1 MRSTFGALAVFMFA
15 GILQVLPA
23 GAQFQNPIRAA
34 KDAYNK
40 AKQQSQ
46 QQKQQGQAQNQQS
59 APTQTAS
66 AAQPAAS
73 QTSSAD
79 LGDCCSAD
87 AQAKAA
93 AAASFLDIVGI
104 KLGMT
109 PQQVTAAVNA
119 YDSSLKIEVLTAR
132 LYHPTKVNFD
142 PVPHYMFVHSVNQR
156 QQTGQVERIVVE
168 FTTPPGHPVV
178 EEVQRYIIFPLGQ
191 PVLSSNLL
199 GSLRK
204 KYGQENSGSPDQP
217 VWVYDSNGK
226 LLSQV
231 SGTQASCGP
240 GGNLTDVGNQFLGD
254 PTTHDA
260 RETISLAS
268 TGSVLQNSLTP
279 ACLQYGYVQAW
290 PLGPTPNTQV
300 IQMNVAIRSGAL
312 VYGSVKGTHDWLQA
326 EADAKA
332 KQDQNAAS
340 QRSGPKL

>member
-1 MRSTFGALAVFMFA
+1 MRSTFGALTLFVFA
-15 GILQVLPA
+15 GILQVVPA
-23 GAQFQNPIRAA
+23 RAQIQNPIKAA
-34 KDAYNK
+34 KDAYNA

-46 QQKQQGQAQNQQS
+46 QQKQQGQTQNQQS

-66 AAQPAAS
+66 AAQPAHS
-73 QTSSAD
+73 QTSSATS
-79 LGDCCSAD
+79 GDCCSAD

-109 PQQVTAAVNA
+109 PAQVTAAVKA
-119 YDSSLKIEVLTAR
+119 YDSSLKIEILTAR
-132 LYHPTKVNFD
+132 LYRPTQVNFD
-142 PVPHYMFVHSVNQR
+142 PVPHYMFVYSVNR
-156 QQTGQVERIVVE
+156 RPQTGQVEGTVVE

-191 PVLSSNLL
+191 PVLSSNL
-199 GSLRK
+199 GAALRK

-226 LLSQV
+226 LLTRM
-231 SGTQASCGP
+231 SGTETSCGP
-240 GGNLTDVGNQFLGD
+240 GGNLYGVGSQFLGD
-254 PTTHDA
+254 PTIHDA
-260 RETISLAS
+260 RETISLDS
-268 TGSVLQNSLTP
+268 TATILRNSLTP
-279 ACLQYGYVQAW
+279 DCLQYGYTEAW
-290 PLGPTPNTQV
+290 GLGATPNTQV
-300 IQMNVAIRSGAL
+300 GQMTVAIRSGAL
-312 VYGSVKGTHDWLQA
+312 VYSSTKATHDWLQA

>member
-1 MRSTFGALAVFMFA
+1 MRSTFGALAVFVFA
-15 GILQVLPA
+15 GILQVVT
-23 GAQFQNPIRAA
+23 AQAQIQNPIKAA

-46 QQKQQGQAQNQQS
+46 QQKQQGQAQDQQS

-66 AAQPAAS
+66 ASQPVAS
-73 QTSSAD
+73 QASSATS
-79 LGDCCSAD
+79 GDCCSPE

-93 AAASFLDIVGI
+93 AAASFLDIIGI

-109 PQQVTAAVNA
+109 PKQVTAAVKA
-119 YDSSLKIEVLTAR
+119 YDSSLKIEILTAR
-132 LYHPTKVNFD
+132 LYHPTQVNFD
-142 PVPHYMFVHSVNQR
+142 PVPHYMFVYSVNQR
-156 QQTGQVERIVVE
+156 SQTGQVERIVVE

-178 EEVQRYIIFPLGQ
+178 EEVQRYIVFPLGQ

-199 GSLRK
+199 GALQK
-204 KYGQENSGSPDQP
+204 KYGEENSGSPDERL
-217 VWVYDSNGK
+217 WVYDSNGK

-231 SGTQASCGP
+231 SGTETSCGP
-240 GGNLTDVGNQFLGD
+240 GGNLIGVGNQFLGD
-254 PTTHDA
+254 PTSHDA
-260 RETISLAS
+260 RETISLGS
-268 TGSVLQNSLTP
+268 TASVLQNSLTP

-312 VYGSVKGTHDWLQA
+312 VYASTKATHDWLQA